1 MILLKQEMKGHPVI
15 FRMWKEISPE
25 NWVTHGWMRIGLS
38 SQIRAEC
45 WGSLPKNTDK
55 NRIWAWTIRI
65 IALML
70 HFHFIIT
77 LSLYRVFLLR
87 SSKYFQRY
95 YFSCRYSISQ
105 WEQRL
110 LSTSFYT
117 WVKASLEGWSKSS
130 SLPSKVLT
138 VSELSKKFSCPALP
152 KERSSQYPSS
162 KMLDGTPSTVDKY
175 IWEILYIPLSWRV
188 TICITLK
195 PCSK

>member
-1 MILLKQEMKGHPVI
+1 MIPLKQEIKGHTVI

-25 NWVTHGWMRIGLS
+25 NWVTHGWMRIGHS
-38 SQIRAEC
+38 SQSRAES
-45 WGSLPKNTDK
+45 WGNLPKNTEK
-55 NRIWAWTIRI
+55 NRIWAWIIRI
-65 IALML
+65 IALIL

-77 LSLYRVFLLR
+77 LNLYRVFLLR
-87 SSKYFQRY
+87 SSKYLQRY
-95 YFSCRYSISQ
+95 YFSCHYSIRQ

-117 WVKASLEGWSKSS
+117 WVKESLEGWSKSS

-138 VSELSKKFSCPALP
+138 ASELSKKFSCPALP
-152 KERSSQYPSS
+152 KERSFQHQSS
-162 KMLDGTPSTVDKY
+162 KMLDGTPSTVGKD
-175 IWEILYIPLSWRV
+175 IWEILYIPFSWRV